1 MEKLRKW
8 IKNNL
13 VTIQGVKYYDNDDFV
28 DEIVKQEKISRA
40 SAIKK
45 ANYYKSYYNIDK
57 GYTALTRGKAKIL
70 RTLSDG
76 LKDNKAFKDLYKDKH
91 GAKKLIDLTK
101 DESYTLVD
109 RLEKV
114 KRYEKI
120 IPKNA
125 ITLEELANKLNVSK
139 QTINKYTNDKTV
151 KESTRAK
158 LFNKLFPSTVLPN
171 VATYYDAT
179 DLKKRLKEFKNF
191 ADRDLILDDTIKRVN
206 KFKNSKVI
214 QNYLDGRNPLL
225 WTKKGRSDAIKVLG
239 GATPYQASYAMSTLA
254 RAYDGDKIR
263 GIDVKPDKAK
273 AKFIFESLTD
283 LQERDPWSAPVYAQ
297 GLRQVDKQLK
307 GVGTFKRFKD
317 TYTEEMNKIFDEMG
331 IDKKYRTSINEIV
344 SVKGAYRNQIAPYA
358 AFVDLTR
365 SDLNRYIAGQQA
377 DLSTAMAYLDRHKND
392 LQKFQRKIKLF
403 NEQTN
408 PKRLAR
414 IADKFGQEAA
424 DQVRLASIVEG
435 TDVESIYKKADL
447 DRYAEKGLDLRKL
460 AKEKGYFLDVKG
472 ARPFFEVT
480 KDDLRKAV
488 SALGKGEQ
496 LRFCNALNEGG
507 LAVPGCAK
515 AIEKNPVKAA
525 TILSEADAPTSKMQM
540 VKTFATNFLKSPG
553 LRTFGIAGTVG
564 AVGAQVVKEFRN
576 DDPTSYLSNEDQQ
589 KSMLVAM
596 ATDPITTEFDRPAI
610 LDYQLPAL
618 GATVAGATALGAP
631 STIKASRS
639 RGAGIEMSKRL
650 GGPRPGVTK
659 TGLRVLGRG
668 LGLAATPA
676 ALLPFAAADLAG
688 QIAEGDSA
696 VDIAT
701 DPINYIA
708 PIFAD
713 QTDKITRGLNPTLR
727 KLSRLNLGKAALRG
741 ISRGGI
747 AGLGLSLGIEGL
759 RLLDD

>member
-1 MEKLRKW
+1 MEKLQKW
-8 IKNNL
+8 IKNNF
-13 VTIQGVKYYDNDDFV
+13 VIIQGVKYYDNDDFV

-70 RTLSDG
+70 RNLSDA
-76 LKDNKAFKDLYKDKH
+76 LKDNKVFKDLYKDKH

-125 ITLEELANKLNVSK
+125 ITLEELADKLNVSK
-139 QTINKYTNDKTV
+139 QTINKYKTDKTV

-179 DLKKRLKEFKNF
+179 DLKKRLKEFKDF
-191 ADRDLILDDTIKRVN
+191 SDRDLILDDTIKRVN
-206 KFKNSKVI
+206 KFKKSKVI

-331 IDKKYRTSINEIV
+331 INKKYRTSINEIV

-414 IADKFGQEAA
+414 IVDKFGQEAA

-488 SALGKGEQ
+488 SGLGKKDQ
-496 LRFCNALNEGG
+496 LRYCSLLSRGG
-507 LAVPGCAK
+507 LPGDCAA
-515 AIEKNPVKAA
+515 AIDNDPVKAA
-525 TILSEADAPTSKMQM
+525 QVFETAPATNSAMQK
-540 VKTFATNFLKSPG
+540 VKTFATNFLKSG
-553 LRTFGIAGTVG
+553 GVKTFGAAGLAGG
-564 AVGAQVVKEFRN
+564 AAAALVKEFRN
-576 DDPTSYLSNEDQQ
+576 DDITSYLSNEDQQ
-589 KSMLVAM
+589 KSMLVDM
-596 ATDPITTEFDRPAI
+596 ATQPIAEDFQRPSI
-610 LDYQLPAL
+610 LDYQLPAV
-618 GATVAGATALGAP
+618 GASLAASTALGAP

-639 RGAGIEMSKRL
+639 RAL
-650 GGPRPGVTK
+650 GVEQKGLIR
-659 TGLRVLGRG
+659 TGGRVLGRG
-668 LGLAATPA
+668 LGIAASPGILAPLAAMDITN
-676 ALLPFAAADLAG
+676 

-696 VDIAT
+696 ADIAT
-701 DPINYIA
+701 NPFNYTY
-708 PIFAD
+708 PLFAE
-713 QTDKITRGLNPTLR
+713 QTDKLTRGLNPTFR
-727 KLSRLNLGKAALRG
+727 KVARLGMSKPA
-741 ISRGGI
+741 
-747 AGLGLSLGIEGL
+747 L
-759 RLLDD
+759 RLLSRAGIGGLAASLAIQGIGLLDD

>member
-70 RTLSDG
+70 KTLSDA

-139 QTINKYTNDKTV
+139 QTINKYTNDKIV

-317 TYTEEMNKIFDEMG
+317 TYTQEMNKIFDEMG

-392 LQKFQRKIKLF
+392 FQKFQRKIKLF

-525 TILSEADAPTSKMQM
+525 TILSEADAPTPKMQM

-553 LRTFGIAGTVG
+553 VKTFGIAGAAGTVG
-564 AVGAQVVKEFRN
+564 AALVKEFN
-576 DDPTSYLSNEDQQ
+576 NNDPTTYLSNEDQQ
-589 KSMLVAM
+589 KSMLVDM
-596 ATDPITTEFDRPAI
+596 ATDSVSINFDRPAI

-618 GATVAGATALGAP
+618 GAEAAAGLAVTAP
-631 STIKASRS
+631 STIKASKS
-639 RGAGIEMSKRL
+639 RAFGIEKKRVA
-650 GGPRPGVTK
+650 PGTIK
-659 TGLRVLGRG
+659 TGARVLGRG
-668 LGLAATPA
+668 LASLGTPLG
-676 ALLPFAAADLAG
+676 LLPMEAMNITS
-688 QIAEGDSA
+688 QIAEGDSPL
-696 VDIAT
+696 DIAT
-701 DPINYIA
+701 DPLNYLGATFAEPATKIA
-708 PIFAD
+708 ARGVNP
-713 QTDKITRGLNPTLR
+713 KIATAMRLGMSPGALR
-727 KLSRLNLGKAALRG
+727 LLSRA
-741 ISRGGI
+741 GGI
-747 AGLGLSLGIEGL
+747 GLGASLGIMGL
-759 RLLDD
+759 QKLSDL

>member
-70 RTLSDG
+70 KTLSDA

-139 QTINKYTNDKTV
+139 QTINKYTNDKIV

-317 TYTEEMNKIFDEMG
+317 TYTQEMNKIFDEMG

-392 LQKFQRKIKLF
+392 FQKFQRKIKLF

-525 TILSEADAPTSKMQM
+525 TILSEADAPTPKMQM

-553 LRTFGIAGTVG
+553 VKTFGIAGAAGTVG
-564 AVGAQVVKEFRN
+564 AALVKEFN
-576 DDPTSYLSNEDQQ
+576 NNDPTTYLSNEDQQ

-701 DPINYIA
+701 DPLNYLYPA
-708 PIFAD
+708 FAD
-713 QTDKITRGLNPTLR
+713 QTPKLTRGLNPTLR

>member
-70 RTLSDG
+70 RTLSDA
-76 LKDNKAFKDLYKDKH
+76 LKNNKAFKDLYKDKH

-139 QTINKYTNDKTV
+139 QTINKYTNDKTI

-179 DLKKRLKEFKNF
+179 DLKKRLKEFKDF

-392 LQKFQRKIKLF
+392 LQKFKRKIRLF

-488 SALGKGEQ
+488 STLGKGEQ

-525 TILSEADAPTSKMQM
+525 TILSEADAPTPKMQM

-553 LRTFGIAGTVG
+553 AKTFGIGAGVG
-564 AVGAQVVKEFRN
+564 AAIGLVKAFRN
-576 DDPTSYLSNEDQQ
+576 DDPTTYLSNEDQQ
-589 KSMLVAM
+589 KNMLVDM
-596 ATDPITTEFDRPAI
+596 ATQPVSIDIERPAI
-610 LDYQLPAL
+610 LDYQLPVL
-618 GATVAGATALGAP
+618 GGTLAASTALAAP
-631 STIKASRS
+631 STIKASKS
-639 RGAGIEMSKRL
+639 RALGIERK
-650 GGPRPGVTK
+650 PPGVAK

-668 LGLAATPA
+668 LGVTASP
-676 ALLPFAAADLAG
+676 ALLAPFAAGDIMS
-688 QIAEGDSA
+688 QIAEGDSPE
-696 VDIAT
+696 DIAT
-701 DPINYIA
+701 NPFNYLYPA
-708 PIFAD
+708 FAD
-713 QTDKITRGLNPTLR
+713 QTPKLTRGLSPTLR
-727 KLSRLNLGKAALRG
+727 KVARLGLPRIALKGLSRLGIGGFAASSA
-741 ISRGGI
+741 IQ
-747 AGLGLSLGIEGL
+747 GLGL
-759 RLLDD
+759 LDD

>member
-70 RTLSDG
+70 RTLSDA
-76 LKDNKAFKDLYKDKH
+76 LKNNKAFKDLYKDKH

-179 DLKKRLKEFKNF
+179 DLKKRLKEFKDF

-488 SALGKGEQ
+488 STLGKGEQ

-525 TILSEADAPTSKMQM
+525 TILSEADAPTPKMQM

-553 LRTFGIAGTVG
+553 VKRFTLAGAAG
-564 AVGAQVVKEFRN
+564 AGVQAIVKEFRN

-589 KSMLVAM
+589 KNMLVSMAM
-596 ATDPITTEFDRPAI
+596 DPIAPDFERPDI
-610 LDYQLPAL
+610 LDFQLPAV
-618 GATVAGATALGAP
+618 GASIAGATAISAP

-639 RGAGIEMSKRL
+639 RGLGVEQKGMMRTAG
-650 GGPRPGVTK
+650 
-659 TGLRVLGRG
+659 RVLGRG
-668 LGLAATPA
+668 LGVAASPGLLAPLAAMDITS
-676 ALLPFAAADLAG
+676 

-696 VDIAT
+696 ADIAT
-701 DPINYIA
+701 DPLNYLYPA
-708 PIFAD
+708 FAD
-713 QTDKITRGLNPTLR
+713 QTPKLTRGLPSAVR
-727 KLSRLNLGKAALRG
+727 GIASLGMSPAALRVLSRAG
-741 ISRGGI
+741 ILGFGAS
-747 AGLGLSLGIEGL
+747 LGLQGMK
-759 RLLDD
+759 LLQDD